1 MKLLLSCNLCPHS
14 QKRNRFLEK
23 LKNETSNCDHLQNW
37 HTLST
42 SNYYCVLP
50 VCQFY
55 SIICFPS
62 LSLSLAAAFFTLRH
76 IPNIPRIHESW
87 RNIAGMLIYV
97 CLCATF
103 PFRHIV
109 YTNINTTRFRFD
121 IHYPSH
127 GVFDCLPVC
136 LRPNNTSGIWIF
148 NDVIR
153 DIYIYSAERAPNLH
167 ISKIHTSLWDVFCYR
182 MPFVYEM
189 TAQYTQHIW

>member
-1 MKLLLSCNLCPHS
+1 MRRP
-14 QKRNRFLEK
+14 
-23 LKNETSNCDHLQNW
+23 TA
-37 HTLST
+37 
-42 SNYYCVLP
+42 
-50 VCQFY
+50 
-55 SIICFPS
+55 IICKIDTRSAHPITIVYCQYVNFTQLFAFP